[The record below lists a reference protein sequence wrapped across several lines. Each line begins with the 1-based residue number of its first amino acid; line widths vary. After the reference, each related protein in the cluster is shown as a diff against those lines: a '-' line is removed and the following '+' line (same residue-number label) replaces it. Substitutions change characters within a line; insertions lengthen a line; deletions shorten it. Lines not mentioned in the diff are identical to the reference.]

1 MGPFPGL
8 YWNYNPTYGRPHIK
22 ITTLVS
28 FRLVKVVEQK
38 IDEKFP
44 KSWDMFVVIFSRGK
58 TINKT
63 LNKHKVWRFLSLLSF
78 TFGQSVYLKK
88 QPKQIINSVEND
100 HLVGGFNPFE
110 K

>member
-1 MGPFPGL
+1 MK
-8 YWNYNPTYGRPHIK
+8 NPPNRGRHF
-22 ITTLVS
+22 S
-28 FRLVKVVEQK
+28 
-38 IDEKFP
+38 DE
-44 KSWDMFVVIFSRGK
+44 IRGK

-88 QPKQIINSVEND
+88 QPKQIINSVENY
-100 HLVGGFNPFE
+100 HLVGGFKPFE

>member
-1 MGPFPGL
+1 
-8 YWNYNPTYGRPHIK
+8 
-22 ITTLVS
+22 
-28 FRLVKVVEQK
+28 
-38 IDEKFP
+38 
-44 KSWDMFVVIFSRGK
+44 MFSPQIVGHVRGDLPCK

-63 LNKHKVWRFLSLLSF
+63 LNKHKVWRILSLISF

>member
-1 MGPFPGL
+1 MHIQGGPCKGL

-22 ITTLVS
+22 KTGLSRWLNKNLT
-28 FRLVKVVEQK
+28 FP
-38 IDEKFP
+38 P
-44 KSWDMFVVIFSRGK
+44 KSWDIFVVIYRGK

-88 QPKQIINSVEND
+88 QPKRMTINSVEND